1 MLKTLAWFECLRI
14 FKGKISLKNKNKK
27 MIYICVHT
35 HLCMCGW
42 VPVEARGVWHT
53 CLPLLFP
60 GARVTDSVSCQIG
73 FWKTNSGL

>member
-1 MLKTLAWFECLRI
+1 
-14 FKGKISLKNKNKK
+14 

-42 VPVEARGVWHT
+42 VPIEAGGVWHT
-53 CLPLLFP
+53 CLPR
-60 GARVTDSVSCQIG
+60 ARVMGSVSCQIG